1 MKVLATLLV
10 RLLVTICVV
19 AVAVLVGWQLW
30 VYYMEDP
37 WTRDGRVRADV
48 VQIAPDVSGLVTSVA
63 VVDNQI
69 VQKGQAL
76 FTIDQARFEL
86 ALREANATVEA
97 KEATMEQA
105 RRDASR
111 YQRLDTNA
119 VSQSSREQA
128 ESQYLTAKADYDQ
141 AVADRDTAKLNLDR
155 TVVTAPVNGIVTNFG
170 LRPGTYVSAGR
181 GVFAVIDRDSYYVNG
196 YFEETKLERINIGD
210 PVSIHLM
217 GSSVDMR
224 GRVESIASGIVDR
237 ERSDS
242 ADLLADVNPTFSWVR
257 LAQRIPVRVRLED
270 VPPEVKL
277 VAGRTVTVTVLE
289 NEAPRGQTAVPGPA
303 PRN

>member
-1 MKVLATLLV
+1 MKVLAIILV
-10 RLLVTICVV
+10 RLLVTTCVV
-19 AVAVLVGWQLW
+19 AAAVFVGWQLW
-30 VYYMEDP
+30 IYYMEEP

-63 VVDNQI
+63 VMDNQV
-69 VQKGQAL
+69 VQKGQPL

-86 ALREANATVEA
+86 ALRQADATVEA
-97 KEATMEQA
+97 KQATMEQA
-105 RRDASR
+105 QRDANR

-119 VSQSSREQA
+119 VSQSAREQA
-128 ESQYLTAKADYDQ
+128 ESHYLTAKADYDQ

-170 LRPGTYVSAGR
+170 LRPGVYVSAGH
-181 GVFAVIDRDSYYVNG
+181 GVFALIDRDSFYVSG
-196 YFEETKLERINIGD
+196 YFEETKLGRISIGD

-217 GSSVDMR
+217 GSDADIS

-242 ADLLADVNPTFSWVR
+242 TSLLANVNPTFSWVR

-289 NEAPRGQTAVPGPA
+289 HKAPSGQTSLPTPIPGK
-303 PRN
+303 